1 MLTGFA
7 GGSDEAGGGCQ
18 TAAHRPAEF
27 LLTINYCRRIV
38 CMEPGQVRLESTRS
52 IKVRLLCAA
61 RIDHR

>member
-27 LLTINYCRRIV
+27 LLTTNYCRRIV
-38 CMEPGQVRLESTRS
+38 CTQAGQVRLEPTHS
-52 IKVRLLCAA
+52 IKVKLLCAA
-61 RIDHR
+61 HIDHR